1 VAENALNVESRQDAG
16 KGVARKLRAAG
27 RIPGVC
33 YGKGEPTVS
42 ISLDPVALRRLL
54 EKSEAGMNTL
64 INLAVEGGGAFDGKM
79 VLVRELQKDPVE
91 GSYLHAD
98 FVAVDVQQKIEVSV
112 PIRITGRAPGV
123 ELGGILDQA
132 LREID
137 LECLPLA
144 IPSEILVDVGELDV
158 GQSLHVSDIAL
169 PEGVELRSDPGL
181 SVVSV
186 VAPKVE
192 EVVEEAEAEV
202 EGEVEG
208 EEAAA
213 EDKDKEA
220 AAEAPG
226 EAGDEKDKKSGD

>member
-1 VAENALNVESRQDAG
+1 MAENALNVETRQGAG

-33 YGKGEPTVS
+33 YGKGEPSFSV
-42 ISLDPVALRRLL
+42 SLDPRALRHLL
-54 EKSEAGMNTL
+54 EQSEAGMNTL
-64 INLAVEGGGAFDGKM
+64 INLAVEGGGSFDGKM

-98 FVAVDVQQKIEVSV
+98 FFAVDVQHAVEVSV
-112 PIRITGRAPGV
+112 PIHITGRAPGV

-144 IPSEILVDVGELDV
+144 IPSEILVDVSELDV
-158 GQSLHVSDIAL
+158 GQSLHVSDLAL
-169 PEGVELRSDPGL
+169 PAGVELRSDPGL

-186 VAPKVE
+186 VAPAKVE
-192 EVVEEAEAEV
+192 EVVEEAEV

-213 EDKDKEA
+213 EDKEG
-220 AAEAPG
+220 AAEAS
-226 EAGDEKDKKSGD
+226 EAAKDKKSGD

>member
-1 VAENALNVESRQDAG
+1 MAENALNVESRQGAG

-33 YGKGEPTVS
+33 YGKGEPSTS
-42 ISLDPVALRRLL
+42 ISLDPRALRHLL
-54 EKSEAGMNTL
+54 EQSEAGMNTL
-64 INLAVEGGGAFDGKM
+64 IHLAVEGGGAFDGRM

-91 GSYLHAD
+91 GRYLHAD
-98 FVAVDVQQKIEVSV
+98 FFALDVQHAVEVSV
-112 PIRITGRAPGV
+112 PIHITGRAQGV

-132 LREID
+132 LREIE

-144 IPSEILVDVGELDV
+144 IPSEILVDVSELDV

-169 PEGVELRSDPGL
+169 PEGVALRSDPGL

-186 VAPKVE
+186 VAPAKLE
-192 EVVEEAEAEV
+192 EVVEEAEV
-202 EGEVEG
+202 EVEG

-213 EDKDKEA
+213 EEKEG
-220 AAEAPG
+220 AAEASE
-226 EAGDEKDKKSGD
+226 EAEEKKSGD

>member
-1 VAENALNVESRQDAG
+1 MAENALNVETRQGAG

-33 YGKGEPTVS
+33 YGKGEPSVS
-42 ISLDPVALRRLL
+42 ISLDPHALRRLL
-54 EKSEAGMNTL
+54 ERSEAGMNTL

-79 VLVRELQKDPVE
+79 VLIRELQKDPVE

-98 FVAVDVQQKIEVSV
+98 LFAVDVQHVVEVSV
-112 PIRITGRAPGV
+112 PIHITGRAQGV

-132 LREID
+132 LRELD

-144 IPSEILVDVGELDV
+144 IPSEILVDVSDLDI

-169 PEGVELRSDPGL
+169 PEGVTLRSDPGL

-186 VAPKVE
+186 VAPAKVE
-192 EVVEEAEAEV
+192 EVAEV
-202 EGEVEG
+202 PEEVEA

-213 EDKDKEA
+213 EEKEG
-220 AAEAPG
+220 AAEAG
-226 EAGDEKDKKSGD
+226 EGAREKRGE

>member
-1 VAENALNVESRQDAG
+1 MAENALNVESRQAAG

-27 RIPGVC
+27 RIPGIC
-33 YGKGEPTVS
+33 YGKGEPSVS
-42 ISLDPVALRRLL
+42 ISLDPRALRHLL
-54 EKSEAGMNTL
+54 EQSETGRNTL

-79 VLVRELQKDPVE
+79 VLVREIQKDPVE

-98 FVAVDVQQKIEVSV
+98 FVAVDVQHAVEVSV
-112 PIRITGRAPGV
+112 PIHITGRAPGV

-132 LREID
+132 LREIE

-144 IPSEILVDVGELDV
+144 IPSEIVVDVSELDV
-158 GQSLHVSDIAL
+158 GQSLHVSDLVL
-169 PEGVELRSDPGL
+169 PAGVELRSDPGL

-186 VAPKVE
+186 VAPAKVE
-192 EVVEEAEAEV
+192 EVVEEAEV

-213 EDKDKEA
+213 EEKEEA
-220 AAEAPG
+220 AKGSEEAE
-226 EAGDEKDKKSGD
+226 EKEKKSGD